1 MNLHYPLS
9 RTRFSNG
16 AAKVRIFFKPAS
28 VSEKIFKFFF
38 GSRSGESNA
47 TVLSRTHSH
56 PFLKWECKGTTFF
69 NTSKS
74 FSAHRENGQRRNHV
88 PGDPMCWAPGTYE
101 IVTILLKRI
110 NIYYYI
116 INAALQACYDTL
128 YYPLFNGRRSKIKT
142 VYYICILILY
152 IVRHG

>member
-1 MNLHYPLS
+1 MFFIFPVCPDTYNSIKESTLLDKLYFFSVLAS
-9 RTRFSNG
+9 CTVISLFNELVVARFSNG

-69 NTSKS
+69 HTSKS

-88 PGDPMCWAPGTYE
+88 PDDPMCWAPGTYA
-101 IVTILLKRI
+101 IVTILLK
-110 NIYYYI
+110 
-116 INAALQACYDTL
+116 
-128 YYPLFNGRRSKIKT
+128 
-142 VYYICILILY
+142 
-152 IVRHG
+152 